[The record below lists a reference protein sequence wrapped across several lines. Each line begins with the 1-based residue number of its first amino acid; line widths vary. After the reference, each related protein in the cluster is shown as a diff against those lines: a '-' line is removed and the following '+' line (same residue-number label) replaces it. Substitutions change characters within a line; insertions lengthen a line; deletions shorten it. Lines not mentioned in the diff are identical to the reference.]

1 MRLTTE
7 GERSNVSAKYLALDC
22 ASLGRLVRQRT
33 LEAVAMHFAA
43 LAEEREDDAG
53 AILPIREVSP
63 DTGVSEERVEE

>member
-7 GERSNVSAKYLALDC
+7 GERSNGSANDLALDC

-43 LAEEREDDAG
+43 LAEKQEEDTG
-53 AILPIREVSP
+53 AMRAIREVSP
-63 DTGVSEERVEE
+63 EAGVSDEGVEE